1 MLFRVTVRKKG
12 DFHRGTG
19 LGFDFTTTTTTTTIT
34 TNTTN
39 NMANVNDHVN
49 GWC

>member
-19 LGFDFTTTTTTTTIT
+19 LGFDFTTTTTTT
-34 TNTTN
+34 NTTN